1 MIVPKSPELEQ
12 LEAAFP
18 SVRWVQESPTWIY
31 GVAGDVGSPMS
42 VGINVYYGTE
52 SYSATVDGCSAT
64 GDLPV
69 FAVRMAVTYARE
81 SLQRR
86 AGVLAAMGA
95 R

>member
-1 MIVPKSPELEQ
+1 MSKSPELEQ

-18 SVRWVQESPTWIY
+18 TFRWTQESPTWIY
-31 GVAGDVGSPMS
+31 GAIGDVTYLS
-42 VGINVYYGTE
+42 INVYYGSD

-69 FAVRMAVTYARE
+69 HAVRLAAMHARE

-86 AGVLAAMGA
+86 VNALAKMEA
-95 R
+95 